1 MTSKANICYSIHT
14 IIKELIHNIESH
26 DIILYKFPYNVCIK
40 FSMNYTSNMQIKI
53 WSLSWSRNNVFQSNI
68 WIVDSTRLP
77 ENVQLFNAFLNEI
90 VDQFILDME
99 SIIDNAIDNL
109 ALLNLDV
116 SCLHTMIDK
125 VIVNKV
131 MIT

>member
-1 MTSKANICYSIHT
+1 
-14 IIKELIHNIESH
+14 
-26 DIILYKFPYNVCIK
+26 
-40 FSMNYTSNMQIKI
+40 MQIKI